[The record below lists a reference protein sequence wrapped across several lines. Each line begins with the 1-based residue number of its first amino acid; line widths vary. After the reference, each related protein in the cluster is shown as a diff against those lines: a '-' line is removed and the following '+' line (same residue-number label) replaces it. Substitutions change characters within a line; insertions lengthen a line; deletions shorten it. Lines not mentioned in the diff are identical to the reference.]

1 MTILAVVGLTA
12 SIVIV
17 TTGKEACEK
26 LKEEVAKLREENAQL
41 QIELDARDLEIATLR
56 KVNAQWQ
63 DSVATLVARIDSLSK
78 VVADLQRIII
88 GASPCLGMEG
98 SKPRVL
104 LRIVVNKGYRLEAR
118 WPRDNNQVA
127 EVPLLE
133 DAVSKGQL
141 DSDAFEQY
149 ASAIYHH
156 GEAKDTFGGSCRFFV
171 ELDKDTDSYPRF
183 AQAVGVVN
191 RYFLL
196 ANPSKVNRILAAGR

>member
-12 SIVIV
+12 AILIV
-17 TTGKEACEK
+17 TMGDEACEK
-26 LKEEVAKLREENAQL
+26 LKEEIAKLREENAQL
-41 QIELDARDLEIATLR
+41 QVELDDRDLEIATLR
-56 KVNAQWQ
+56 EVNAQWQ
-63 DSVATLVARIDSLSK
+63 DSVATLNARIDSLSE
-78 VVADLQRIII
+78 VVADLII

-118 WPRDNNQVA
+118 WPRDSNQAA
-127 EVPLLE
+127 EIPSLQ
-133 DAVSKGQL
+133 DAVSMGQL
-141 DSDAFEQY
+141 DSDAFEQF

-156 GEAKDTFGGSCRFFV
+156 GDAEDTFGGSCRFFV

-196 ANPSKVNRILAAGR
+196 ANPSKVNGILAAGN